1 MLPVYYYF
9 KRQFIP
15 VSTAKKKDL
24 LLRVFI
30 VFYCSDFKLSLVDL
44 SSYEY

>member
-15 VSTAKKKDL
+15 VSTAKKKTYYYESL
-24 LLRVFI
+24 LSFI
-30 VFYCSDFKLSLVDL
+30 APILNLV
-44 SSYEY
+44 